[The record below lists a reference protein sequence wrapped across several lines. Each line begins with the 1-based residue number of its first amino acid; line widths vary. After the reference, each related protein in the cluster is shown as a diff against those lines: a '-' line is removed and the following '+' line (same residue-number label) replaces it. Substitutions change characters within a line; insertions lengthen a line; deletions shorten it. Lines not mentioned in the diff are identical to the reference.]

1 MKRDVMYLSIIGVL
15 ISVIW
20 LNIET
25 IAFMETKHRNEVKQ
39 VQDSLSKANGLI
51 KTHGFK
57 WPSEL

>member
-1 MKRDVMYLSIIGVL
+1 MKRDVIYLAIIGVL

-25 IAFMETKHRNEVKQ
+25 MAYTNKVHKNELNRLT
-39 VQDSLSKANGLI
+39 DSLSKANGLI
-51 KTHGFK
+51 KLNRFK